1 MNDTIRHRIQ
11 KYIINSLTYSNFVRF
26 RDMRPPNTDTNLL
39 SYHLGVLTKDGFIQK
54 HDQSYTLSPKGLMYV
69 DRFSEE
75 KMSIYSQ
82 PKIISMLVIQ
92 NSDGDVLLRKRNK
105 QPYIDTW
112 TLPYGKLHIDDANII
127 EAAKR
132 EALEKLNITEDQPIH
147 AGDAYIRVKNA
158 KELLSTTLAHVFRFN
173 RDDIVTSESIIW
185 VKPHKLSDY
194 SLAPAV
200 EQIITRTFFKDN
212 HFFEEFEVDWYN

>member
-1 MNDTIRHRIQ
+1 
-11 KYIINSLTYSNFVRF
+11 
-26 RDMRPPNTDTNLL
+26 MRPPNTDTNLL
-39 SYHLGVLTKDGFIQK
+39 SYHLGVLTKEGFIQK

-75 KMSIYSQ
+75 KMSICSQ
-82 PKIISMLVIQ
+82 PKIISMLVVQ
-92 NSDGDVLLRKRNK
+92 NSDGDVLLQKRNK

-185 VKPHKLSDY
+185 VKPHKLTDY

-200 EQIITRTFFKDN
+200 EQIITRTFFKDD

>member
-1 MNDTIRHRIQ
+1 
-11 KYIINSLTYSNFVRF
+11 
-26 RDMRPPNTDTNLL
+26 MRPPNTDTNLL

-75 KMSIYSQ
+75 KMSTCSQ
-82 PKIISMLVIQ
+82 PKIISMLVVQ
-92 NSDGDVLLRKRNK
+92 NSDGDVLLQKRNK

-173 RDDIVTSESIIW
+173 RDDIVTNESTIW
-185 VKPHKLSDY
+185 AKPHKLTNY
-194 SLAPAV
+194 NLAPAV
-200 EQIITRTFFKDN
+200 EQIITRTFFKDD